1 MYAILGLVFI
11 VIRKDKCYMSLS
23 LYIYIFFS
31 HPKELT
37 PSKFYTT
44 IMTSFMITSEKIYIQ
59 SLSGV
64 TVFHM
69 ETE

>member
-23 LYIYIFFS
+23 LYIFFS
-31 HPKELT
+31 HLTELT